1 MKKFVFMYEGAW
13 EYTDDVKAAWGS
25 WFESVGGSMI
35 DGGNPLGAG
44 VRMTSTGQEELNGSP
59 ITGYS
64 IFSAEDLDAALE
76 LLKECP
82 IIDGVRVYEAMS
94 M

>member
-1 MKKFVFMYEGAW
+1 MKKFVFMYEGMW
-13 EYTDDVKAAWGS
+13 EYTDEAKAEWAAW
-25 WFESVGGSMI
+25 FASVGESMI

-44 VRMTSTGQEELNGSP
+44 VRITREGQEELVGP
-59 ITGYS
+59 PVTGYS
-64 IFSAEDLDAALE
+64 IFSAEDLDAALN
-76 LLKECP
+76 LLDDCP

>member
-1 MKKFVFMYEGAW
+1 VKKFLFMYEGMW
-13 EYTDDVKAAWGS
+13 EFTDEMKAAWGD
-25 WFESVGGSMI
+25 WFESVGGNMV
-35 DGGNPLGAG
+35 DGGNPLGPG
-44 VRMTSTGQEELNGSP
+44 LRVTHHGTEELDGAP

-64 IFSAEDLDAALE
+64 LFNASDLDAALE
-76 LLKECP
+76 LLEGCP